1 MTTHKPGR
9 QNSFI
14 AFGQFAEFD
23 RLRIGVRQRLLNK
36 HRFTFGQCLLRKW
49 KVCMIRRRY
58 QGGIST
64 GQYVI
69 SLLSGETFGVKAQ
82 AI

>member
-1 MTTHKPGR
+1 
-9 QNSFI
+9 
-14 AFGQFAEFD
+14 
-23 RLRIGVRQRLLNK
+23 
-36 HRFTFGQCLLRKW
+36 
-49 KVCMIRRRY
+49 MIRRRY